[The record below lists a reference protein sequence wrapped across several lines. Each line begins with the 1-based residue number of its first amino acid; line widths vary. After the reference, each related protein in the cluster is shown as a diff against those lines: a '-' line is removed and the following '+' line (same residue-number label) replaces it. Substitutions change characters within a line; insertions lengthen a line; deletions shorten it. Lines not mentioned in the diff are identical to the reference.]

1 MRAYFKNMLQ
11 AYRGTCDGL
20 VYYYN
25 PRLQRIIVRP
35 HVKPRPSVQTRRFAA
50 IATNLKRIAP
60 SEAFIRDMTVYTD
73 IYNRRQ
79 GSKRRPEPILSNWY
93 NAFMKM
99 MYALQA
105 SDPTVDLEFIER
117 ANIEN
122 LNLPCR
128 SVKRAVEAGLLEA
141 VPGYEVL
148 DKLM

>member
-50 IATNLKRIAP
+50 IAKKLKALAP
-60 SEAFIRDMTVYTD
+60 SEAFKTDMTVYTD
-73 IYNRRQ
+73 IYNRRL
-79 GSKRRPEPILSNWY
+79 GSKSRPEHILSNWY

-105 SDPTVDLEFIER
+105 SDPGIDLEFLER
-117 ANIEN
+117 IHIEN
-122 LNLPCR
+122 NDLPCR
-128 SVKRAVEAGLLEA
+128 SVKRAVEAGLLEP
-141 VPGYEVL
+141 VPGYELL
-148 DKLM
+148 DKMM

>member
-35 HVKPRPSVQTRRFAA
+35 HVKPRPSAQTRRFAA
-50 IATNLKRIAP
+50 IARNLKALAP
-60 SEAFIRDMTVYTD
+60 SEAFKRDLAVYTD
-73 IYNRRQ
+73 IYNRRL
-79 GSKRRPEPILSNWY
+79 GSKSRPEHILSNWY

-105 SDPTVDLEFIER
+105 SDPGIDLEFLER
-117 ANIEN
+117 IHIEN
-122 LNLPCR
+122 NDLPCR
-128 SVKRAVEAGLLEA
+128 SVKRAVEAGLLEP
-141 VPGYEVL
+141 VPGYELL

>member
-50 IATNLKRIAP
+50 IAKKLKALAP
-60 SEAFIRDMTVYTD
+60 SEAFKTDMTVYTD
-73 IYNRRQ
+73 IYNRRL
-79 GSKRRPEPILSNWY
+79 GSKSRPEHILSNWY
-93 NAFMKM
+93 NAYMKM

-105 SDPTVDLEFIER
+105 SDPGIDLEFLER
-117 ANIEN
+117 IHIEN
-122 LNLPCR
+122 NDLPCR
-128 SVKRAVEAGLLEA
+128 SVKRAVEAGLLEP
-141 VPGYEVL
+141 VPGYELL

>member
-50 IATNLKRIAP
+50 IAKNLKALAP
-60 SEAFIRDMTVYTD
+60 SEAFKTDMTVYTD
-73 IYNRRQ
+73 IYNRRL
-79 GSKRRPEPILSNWY
+79 GSKSRPEHILSNWY
-93 NAFMKM
+93 NAYMKM

-105 SDPTVDLEFIER
+105 SDPGIDLELLERIHIET
-117 ANIEN
+117 ND
-122 LNLPCR
+122 LPCR
-128 SVKRAVEAGLLEA
+128 SVKRAVSAGLLEP
-141 VPGYEVL
+141 VPGYELL

>member
-50 IATNLKRIAP
+50 IATNLKALAP
-60 SEAFIRDMTVYTD
+60 SEAFKTDMTVYTD
-73 IYNRRQ
+73 IYNRRL
-79 GSKRRPEPILSNWY
+79 GSKSRPEHILSNWY

-105 SDPTVDLEFIER
+105 SDPGIDLEFLER
-117 ANIEN
+117 IHIEN
-122 LNLPCR
+122 NDLPCR
-128 SVKRAVEAGLLEA
+128 SVKRAVEAGLLEP
-141 VPGYEVL
+141 VPGYELL

>member
-35 HVKPRPSVQTRRFAA
+35 HVKPRPSAQTRRFAA
-50 IATNLKRIAP
+50 IAKNLKALAP
-60 SEAFIRDMTVYTD
+60 SEAFKTDMTVYTD
-73 IYNRRQ
+73 IYNRRL
-79 GSKRRPEPILSNWY
+79 GSKSRPEHILSNWY
-93 NAFMKM
+93 NAYMKM
-99 MYALQA
+99 MYALPKA
-105 SDPTVDLEFIER
+105 EPYIDLEAITRAQIE
-117 ANIEN
+117 AND
-122 LNLPCR
+122 LPCR

-141 VPGYEVL
+141 VPGYELL